1 MYTEAMDAWF
11 YYECN
16 LNEIIKGVSAISI
29 NYFNK
34 IHTFRGLNFYHFEI
48 VAFAL
53 EVVLTCFMG
62 SVTTISDKSTD
73 CRFSNLMDKIIE
85 ISELTR
91 KIILLI
97 ESKGNVDVVGRKDQF
112 IDIKDGDKF
121 SLAIWKEGPLYWNI
135 SEYIRDPN
143 ITVALKKCLY
153 TDIIDEIEQYSYSYN
168 NYFFNTYGVTQ
179 NPNTKDYTLILE
191 YNQYF
196 EFYCR
201 SCDEM
206 YTDIEW
212 CKPCQINH
220 LKKDFVN
227 WTSGNKKIDKLIQ
240 KRQLEVNDYEDTIFE
255 WIPYNQFIDTK
266 DEDVVILATWKE
278 GPLLWNGNEYTRI
291 SDISVALKKCLYD
304 EILDEINHLYFI
316 VCGISQNPDTK
327 DYFLILKYH
336 AQYFGD
342 SNKTIA
348 LKNLVNSHNVTDR
361 FLNEV
366 KAYSINKFSN
376 LNNTG
381 EILKIY
387 GISQNPDTKDYIM
400 VLQHARGGD
409 FNNWLNS
416 NYKDFSWTYKL
427 KVLNNII
434 TGLKEI
440 HQKQMIHRD
449 FHTGNI
455 LFKDT
460 YYWVTSNYI
469 SDMGLCGDVGNIDET
484 KIYGVMPYVAPEVL
498 RGNPYTQAADIYS
511 FGMIMY
517 FVATDRQP
525 FPNCAHDGLLALDI
539 CKGIRPKINKPEAP
553 KCYIDLMKKCWDS
566 NPANR
571 LNVTEIERLIKQFY
585 SEVSEQFK
593 EAEEYRIN
601 DNDRVDKSD
610 RKITHPQAIYTS
622 RLLNP
627 FTENL
632 PKHTDYNT
640 ECLDFAIQD
649 NL

>member
-1 MYTEAMDAWF
+1 
-11 YYECN
+11 
-16 LNEIIKGVSAISI
+16 
-29 NYFNK
+29 
-34 IHTFRGLNFYHFEI
+34 
-48 VAFAL
+48 
-53 EVVLTCFMG
+53 
-62 SVTTISDKSTD
+62 
-73 CRFSNLMDKIIE
+73 
-85 ISELTR
+85 
-91 KIILLI
+91 
-97 ESKGNVDVVGRKDQF
+97 KDQF

-336 AQYFGD
+336 AQYFGYFCRNCDKKYPNQGYNWLKENFTNWITGNEKIDNLIKEMQLKIDDHRDIIFEWIPYNQFNNIKEIGKGGFSTVYSAEWKDGPLYWNKNEYVRD

>member
-1 MYTEAMDAWF
+1 MDAWF

-97 ESKGNVDVVGRKDQF
+97 ESKGNVDVVGRCKSLVAAHNRNNTIMNHGTLNLKNDQVFYKDQF

-336 AQYFGD
+336 AQYFGYFCRNCDKKYPNQGYNWLKENFTNWITGNEKIDNLIKEMQLKIDDHRDIIFEWIPYNQFNNIKEIGKGGFSTVYSAEWKDGPLYWNKNEYVRD

-366 KAYSINKFSN
+366 SSFS
-376 LNNTG
+376 LN
-381 EILKIY
+381 
-387 GISQNPDTKDYIM
+387 
-400 VLQHARGGD
+400 
-409 FNNWLNS
+409 
-416 NYKDFSWTYKL
+416 
-427 KVLNNII
+427 
-434 TGLKEI
+434 
-440 HQKQMIHRD
+440 
-449 FHTGNI
+449 
-455 LFKDT
+455 
-460 YYWVTSNYI
+460 
-469 SDMGLCGDVGNIDET
+469 
-484 KIYGVMPYVAPEVL
+484 
-498 RGNPYTQAADIYS
+498 
-511 FGMIMY
+511 
-517 FVATDRQP
+517 
-525 FPNCAHDGLLALDI
+525 
-539 CKGIRPKINKPEAP
+539 
-553 KCYIDLMKKCWDS
+553 
-566 NPANR
+566 
-571 LNVTEIERLIKQFY
+571 
-585 SEVSEQFK
+585 
-593 EAEEYRIN
+593 
-601 DNDRVDKSD
+601 
-610 RKITHPQAIYTS
+610 
-622 RLLNP
+622 
-627 FTENL
+627 
-632 PKHTDYNT
+632 
-640 ECLDFAIQD
+640 
-649 NL
+649 